1 MCARA
6 LACVCVH
13 AQTSCPRLSIKY
25 LVDYFIPSNA
35 HQVFWDL
42 NNSYEDCTVPLKICE
57 EEVLGKGGYG
67 FVCKG
72 QLVPEVSMYRDLYS
86 TYYIWV

>member
-1 MCARA
+1 M
-6 LACVCVH
+6 
-13 AQTSCPRLSIKY
+13 
-25 LVDYFIPSNA
+25 DYFIPSNA

-42 NNSYEDCTVPLKICE
+42 NNSYEDCTVPLRICE

-72 QLVPEVSMYRDLYS
+72 QLVPEVSIYIVETCIVRTCMGLNIQDTC
-86 TYYIWV
+86 TYCHECS

>member
-1 MCARA
+1 MVQNCHMSFEHSPLIMPKLSASIND
-6 LACVCVH
+6 LA
-13 AQTSCPRLSIKY
+13 
-25 LVDYFIPSNA
+25 DYFIPSNA

-72 QLVPEVSMYRDLYS
+72 QLVPEVSRS
-86 TYYIWV
+86 RPV